1 MFNKIIAKI
10 KFGLMKTR
18 SLEDVNASEEFE
30 KKKIEDKPEWSIIV
44 KNVIF
49 IGKGIPTPLEKCLL
63 MKKLTLGIPIIH
75 DYL

>member
-30 KKKIEDKPEWSIIV
+30 KKKIEDKPE
-44 KNVIF
+44 
-49 IGKGIPTPLEKCLL
+49 
-63 MKKLTLGIPIIH
+63 
-75 DYL
+75 